1 MTASFNCPYE
11 VERIGRLGDGGKWVC
26 GLSRYEQTSKP
37 CIVYS
42 FGIQQESSFEE
53 ELLERTNCELWG
65 YDFSV
70 DEFGPQLKTKM
81 KDRAHFTKAGISG
94 KTDTTQNPP
103 YYSIADLM
111 DINGHTH
118 VDVLKMDIEG
128 YEFES
133 LTSLLQ
139 AFDDGEVPV
148 SQILIEIHLDPGRKS
163 VDDFLAWWESLEA
176 VGYRAAWT
184 EPNLLTVSLP
194 LADGMPRYAEVS
206 SET

>member
-1 MTASFNCPYE
+1 M
-11 VERIGRLGDGGKWVC
+11 
-26 GLSRYEQTSKP
+26 
-37 CIVYS
+37 YS

-53 ELLERTNCELWG
+53 ELLERTNCQLWG

-118 VDVLKMDIEG
+118 VDILKMDIEG

-206 SET
+206 FKTYN